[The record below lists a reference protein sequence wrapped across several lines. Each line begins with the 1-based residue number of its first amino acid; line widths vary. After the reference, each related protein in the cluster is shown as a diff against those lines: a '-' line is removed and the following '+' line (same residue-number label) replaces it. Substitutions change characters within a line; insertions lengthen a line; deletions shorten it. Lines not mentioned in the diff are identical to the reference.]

1 MFVLQLICFATKGGI
16 CKMTIYEL
24 VICFIIIITI
34 FLTTHRLLKNIKEQQ
49 KLNDILLFIKKK
61 PKKNKNKLKECLKII
76 EEVS

>member
-1 MFVLQLICFATKGGI
+1 
-16 CKMTIYEL
+16 MTIYEL

-61 PKKNKNKLKECLKII
+61 PKKNRNKLKECLKII

>member
-1 MFVLQLICFATKGGI
+1 
-16 CKMTIYEL
+16 MTIYEL
-24 VICFIIIITI
+24 VICFIIIVTI
-34 FLTTHRLLKNIKEQQ
+34 FLTTFRLLRNIQEQQ